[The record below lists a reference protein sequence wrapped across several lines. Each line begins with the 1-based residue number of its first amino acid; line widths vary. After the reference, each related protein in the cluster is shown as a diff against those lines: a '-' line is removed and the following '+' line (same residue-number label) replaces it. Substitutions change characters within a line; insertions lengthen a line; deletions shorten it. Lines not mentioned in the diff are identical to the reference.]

1 MASYS
6 ASSPNAPAIL
16 LLEDGS
22 FFKGVAIGKI
32 GYSVGEICFNTGMT
46 GYQEIFTDPSYFGQ
60 IVITTHCHIG
70 NYGTNLFESES
81 EGCKIAGL
89 VCRNFSTLASRSE
102 IHQMLQDFLAH
113 SNVVGIAGIDT
124 RMLVRKIRKKG
135 AMKAIISSDSSDIS
149 FLTSLLENSP
159 QMEGN
164 ELASRVTT
172 PQAYIIETTEKENFS
187 VAVIDFGVKKSILQ
201 HLARL
206 GCKCGVFPAT
216 VSLTE
221 LKNFN
226 PDGVLLSNGPGDPAS
241 MQYAIGLVQDLLNQN
256 IPIMGICLG
265 HQILGLA
272 LGAKTYKMHFG
283 HRGLNHPVI
292 NLKTGVAEITSQN
305 HGFAL
310 DAESLHN
317 LKFPIE
323 ITHLNLNDKS
333 IEGFEV
339 KQKPF
344 FSVQYHPEASPGPHD
359 SHYLFRQFT
368 DAMNLSKN
376 AK

>member
-1 MASYS
+1 
-6 ASSPNAPAIL
+6 
-16 LLEDGS
+16 
-22 FFKGVAIGKI
+22 
-32 GYSVGEICFNTGMT
+32 
-46 GYQEIFTDPSYFGQ
+46 
-60 IVITTHCHIG
+60 
-70 NYGTNLFESES
+70 LFESES

-89 VCRNFSTLASRSE
+89 VCKNFSTSASGPE

-124 RMLVRKIRKKG
+124 RMLVRKIRKQG
-135 AMKAIISSDSSDIS
+135 AMRALISSDSVDIS
-149 FLTSLLENSP
+149 FLTSLLQASP
-159 QMEGN
+159 SMEGK
-164 ELASRVTT
+164 ELASAVTT
-172 PQAYIIETTEKENFS
+172 PRAYTVEAQGEEKFS
-187 VAVIDFGVKKSILQ
+187 VAIVDFGVKKSILQ

-206 GCKCGVFPAT
+206 GCKSMVLPAT
-216 VSLTE
+216 ISLSE
-221 LKNFN
+221 LKQLN

-241 MQYAIGLVQDLLNQN
+241 MQYAIELVQGLLEQN

-292 NLKTGVAEITSQN
+292 NLKTRIAEITSQN

-310 DAESLHN
+310 DPESLNN
-317 LKFPIE
+317 LRFRIE

-368 DAMNLSKN
+368 EAMNLSKS

>member
-1 MASYS
+1 MTFYS
-6 ASSPNAPAIL
+6 ASTQNVPAIL

-32 GYSVGEICFNTGMT
+32 GRSAGEICFNTGMT
-46 GYQEIFTDPSYFGQ
+46 GYQEIFTDPSYLGQ

-89 VCRNFSTLASRSE
+89 VCKNFSTLASGSE
-102 IHQMLQDFLAH
+102 VHQMLQDFLAH

-135 AMKAIISSDSSDIS
+135 AMNAIISSDSTDIP
-149 FLTSLLENSP
+149 FLASLLKNSP
-159 QMEGN
+159 KMQGN

-172 PQAYIIETTEKENFS
+172 PQAYSIGAGEKEKFT
-187 VAVIDFGVKKSILQ
+187 VAVVDFGVKKSILQ
-201 HLARL
+201 HLVRL
-206 GCKCGVFPAT
+206 GCQCKVFPAT
-216 VSLTE
+216 VSLKE
-221 LKNFN
+221 LTQIS
-226 PDGVLLSNGPGDPAS
+226 PDGILLSNGPGDPAS
-241 MQYAIGLVQDLLNQN
+241 MQYAIGLVQDLLEQN

-310 DAESLHN
+310 DPESLHN

-368 DAMNLSKN
+368 NAMNLSKSL
-376 AK
+376 K